1 MPCSCR
7 TSAEMAPA
15 RSNTAKV
22 SWCISTR
29 ARSSWPSVTRVSA
42 MRGGSC
48 APAGRRD
55 TPARIHQ
62 AFVDPDVVSRHATC
76 RKASLE
82 LLPASRAIEREDGGQ
97 CCHRFVDRV
106 HDCPGHPRPEH
117 LLDRASPKGNHGG
130 STGHGLDHH
139 EPEGFGPVDRKEQ
152 RAGLAQELSLLPVVD
167 LSEEVNPRGGEQRL
181 DLPLE

>member
-1 MPCSCR
+1 
-7 TSAEMAPA
+7 MAPA

-76 RKASLE
+76 REASLE
-82 LLPASRAIEREDGGQ
+82 LLPASRAVEREDGGQ
-97 CCHRFVDRV
+97 RLHRLVDRI
-106 HDCPGHPRPEH
+106 HDRTGHPRLEDLLHRAATEGEH
-117 LLDRASPKGNHGG
+117 GS
-130 STGHGLDHH
+130 STGDGLDHH
-139 EPEGFGPVDRKEQ
+139 ESERFGPVDGKE
-152 RAGLAQELSLLPVVD
+152 
-167 LSEEVNPRGGEQRL
+167 
-181 DLPLE
+181 